1 MDEIEGLHQ
10 MFQKEPTV
18 KSDDEDSHGSISVA
32 ESGTTHD
39 GGPEPGEH
47 STSSESDYEE
57 DLHADVPGEAEQLNK
72 GQGRRLLDAV
82 QKVALTAEDEVQE
95 GCEGI
100 PDKAKKAWSL
110 AGRGDLHMDMAPSQ

>member
-10 MFQKEPTV
+10 MFQEEPTV

-32 ESGTTHD
+32 ESETTHD

-57 DLHADVPGEAEQLNK
+57 VLHADVPGEAEQLNK
-72 GQGRRLLDAV
+72 GQRRRLLDAV

-95 GCEGI
+95 
-100 PDKAKKAWSL
+100 KK
-110 AGRGDLHMDMAPSQ
+110 